1 MTSSVCSFSLLLFII
16 DLSYYSS
23 FLGLYK
29 SYSPIVYISL
39 PPLQFQK

>member
-23 FLGLYK
+23 FLGNR
-29 SYSPIVYISL
+29 SFFFFWFPIM
-39 PPLQFQK
+39 